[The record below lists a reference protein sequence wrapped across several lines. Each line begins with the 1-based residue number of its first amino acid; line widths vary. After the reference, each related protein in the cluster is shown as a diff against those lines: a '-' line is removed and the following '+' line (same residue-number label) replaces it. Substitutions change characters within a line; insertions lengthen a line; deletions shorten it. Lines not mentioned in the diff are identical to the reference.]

1 MEQTG
6 SYLVFTWDYAAQ
18 GRHSS
23 ACSGPQSSGLRY
35 QRPADFAQNGC
46 SRSDFY
52 GLRVN
57 VYLVPP
63 TKAILVAR
71 VHN

>member
-18 GRHSS
+18 GGHSS

-35 QRPADFAQNGC
+35 QRPADFAQKWMQ
-46 SRSDFY
+46 SVRFLWS
-52 GLRVN
+52 
-57 VYLVPP
+57 
-63 TKAILVAR
+63 AR
-71 VHN
+71 